1 MKNIAIN
8 GFGRI
13 GRAFLK
19 LYLSDKNTENNINIS
34 VINDLGNIDDMI
46 YLLKYDSVYRNKI
59 FKHIDSKIISENEK
73 YIVLELFNGIK
84 KEIRYISEKDT
95 NNFIQNK
102 IWTNFNI
109 DIVVECTGLFVNAD
123 KSYFHIESGAKRV
136 VLSAPS
142 KDTKDSQRITDTVL
156 VAINE
161 VNLSKNKITSNASCT
176 TNAISPVIAILD
188 EAIGIEKAI
197 LNTVHS
203 YTASQSIVDSVN
215 KKDKREGRAG
225 AQNIIP
231 SSTGAATAFTKAY
244 KSLEG
249 LFDGISIRVPSIVGS
264 IADITFIAKRN
275 TNVEEVNR
283 ILENASKT
291 EKWQSILAVSKE
303 DLVSTDI
310 LGLRFASIVDMQ
322 MTRVVDGNLV
332 KVLAWYD
339 NEIGYTQTLLDH
351 VMKVA
356 KII

>member
-59 FKHIDSKIISENEK
+59 FKHIDRKIISENEK
-73 YIVLELFNGIK
+73 YILLELFNGDK

-109 DIVVECTGLFVNAD
+109 DIVVECTGLFASAD

-136 VLSAPS
+136 VLSAPE

-156 VAINE
+156 VGINE
-161 VNLSKNKITSNASCT
+161 ENLSKNKITSNASCT
-176 TNAISPVIAILD
+176 TNAISPVIAVLD

-197 LNTVHS
+197 LNTIHS

-244 KSLEG
+244 KNLQG

-291 EKWQSILAVSKE
+291 DKWQAILAVSKE

-310 LGLRFASIVDMQ
+310 LGLRFASIIDMQ